1 MMRSSSKK
9 MILSVLV
16 LASLCGT
23 LLVSG
28 CAARAEY
35 MEPEVLDMGWDG
47 GENGKSYS
55 VSINESTG
63 GIDPKPM
70 WGSQISNTAFTAA
83 LTNSVKRSGLFQTV
97 TTGDGA
103 DYVLDVAIL
112 DYDQP
117 WNGANMTVHMETT
130 WKLTNAKTQ
139 DVVWSNTFPMA
150 YTANW
155 KSSPTDTGRAKNAQ
169 EGAARATIKEGLRR
183 LSIVEL

>member
-1 MMRSSSKK
+1 MKRSSSKK
-9 MILSVLV
+9 MIVSVLILV
-16 LASLCGT
+16 GLCGT
-23 LLVSG
+23 LLTSG
-28 CAARAEY
+28 CAARSEY
-35 MEPEVLDMGWDG
+35 MEPNGLDMAWDG
-47 GENGKSYS
+47 ESGKPYT

-83 LTNSVKRSGLFQTV
+83 LTNSLKKTGVFQTV

-103 DYVLDVAIL
+103 DYILDVAIL
-112 DYDQP
+112 NYDQP
-117 WNGANMTVHMETT
+117 WNGANMTVRMETT

-139 DVVWSNTFPMA
+139 DVVWSNTFPAA

-169 EGAARATIKEGLRR
+169 EGAARTTIKEGLRR